1 MKNRENSFKKNDT
14 IETEIIDISHDG
26 EGIGKVDGYPFFIK
40 DTVIG
45 DRILAR
51 VTKVKK
57 NYGYARVEKILKPS
71 DWRTEPP
78 CKLYRQC
85 GGCQIQAMDYQ
96 EQLAF
101 KQRKVRDQLIH
112 IGGFSEKLVDETGE
126 PVVGMECP
134 FCYRNK
140 AQYPVG
146 QNKDGEPVTGFYAG
160 RTHSIIENTEC
171 YLGAEEN
178 QVILQAV
185 LTYMKENH
193 VPAYDEVSHKGLIR
207 HILIRKGFTSGELMV
222 CLVINSRKQLPF
234 QDRLIRL
241 LQEIPGMTSISLSH
255 NLEKTNVIMG
265 GEVTTIW
272 GNDRIQDTIHVRDV
286 LHDFAL
292 TDQGITFSISPLSFY
307 QVNPVQTEKLYSLAL
322 SYAALTGKETVWDLY
337 CGIGTISL
345 FLSGRAK
352 QVYGVEIIPQAIED
366 ARKNAERNHITNAEF
381 FVGKAEEVLPE
392 KYRQEGIFADVIV
405 VDPPRKGC
413 DGACLDTMLKMK
425 PERIV
430 YVSCDSATLSRDLK
444 ILCEGGYELKKWRAV
459 DQFPMTVH
467 VETVCLLSKL
477 HEAKHHV
484 NVRLDMDE
492 MDSTSAESKATY
504 EEIKKY
510 VAEHYDGMKVSNL
523 YIAQVKAKYGIIERE
538 NYNKSKSDDARQ
550 PKCPKEKEE
559 AIVEAL
565 RYFQMI
571 PSES

>member
-1 MKNRENSFKKNDT
+1 MENKENIFKKNDI
-14 IETEIIDISHDG
+14 IETKIADISHDG

-57 NYGYARVEKILKPS
+57 NYGYARVEKILNPS
-71 DWRTEPP
+71 AWRIEPP

-96 EQLAF
+96 KQLAF
-101 KQRKVRDQLIH
+101 KEKKVQDQLIR
-112 IGGFSEKLVDETGE
+112 IGGFPEKLVEEAKE
-126 PVVGMECP
+126 PVVGMEYP
-134 FCYRNK
+134 FRYRNK

-146 QNKDGEPVTGFYAG
+146 QNRDGEPVTGFYAG

-193 VPAYDEVSHKGLIR
+193 VPAYDEESHKGLIR
-207 HILIRKGFTSGELMV
+207 HVLIRKGFTSGELMV

-265 GEVTTIW
+265 GEVTTIF
-272 GNDRIQDTIHVRDV
+272 GDDRIQDTIHVRDV

-392 KYRQEGIFADVIV
+392 KYGQEGIFADVIV

-467 VETVCLLSKL
+467 VETVVLLSKG
-477 HEAKHHV
+477 AKGPAD
-484 NVRLDMDE
+484 LC
-492 MDSTSAESKATY
+492 SARTEVERRQATY
-504 EEIKKY
+504 EQIKAY
-510 VAEHYDGMKVSNL
+510 VLERTGLKVSSL
-523 YIAQVKAKYGIIERE
+523 YIAQIRKKCGLDVGE
-538 NYNKSKSDDARQ
+538 NFNLPKSENARQ
-550 PKCPKEKEE
+550 PQCTPEKED
-559 AIVEAL
+559 AIMQAF
-565 RYFQMI
+565 RHFGI
-571 PSES
+571 I

>member
-1 MKNRENSFKKNDT
+1 MENKENSFKKNDI
-14 IETEIIDISHDG
+14 IETKIADISHDG

-45 DRILAR
+45 DRILTR

-57 NYGYARVEKILKPS
+57 NYGYARVEKILNPS
-71 DWRTEPP
+71 AWRIEPP

-96 EQLAF
+96 KQLAF
-101 KQRKVRDQLIH
+101 KEKKVQDQLIR
-112 IGGFSEKLVDETGE
+112 IGGFPEKLVEEAKE
-126 PVVGMECP
+126 PVVGMEYP
-134 FCYRNK
+134 FRYRNK

-146 QNKDGEPVTGFYAG
+146 QNRDGEPVTGFYAG

-193 VPAYDEVSHKGLIR
+193 VPAYDEESHKGLIR
-207 HILIRKGFTSGELMV
+207 HVLIRKGFTSGELMV

-265 GEVTTIW
+265 GEVTTIF
-272 GNDRIQDTIHVRDV
+272 GDDRIQDTIHVRDV

-292 TDQGITFSISPLSFY
+292 TDQGITFSISPRSFY

-392 KYRQEGIFADVIV
+392 KYGQGGIFADVIV

-477 HEAKHHV
+477 HEAKHHI
-484 NVRLDMDE
+484 NVKVDMDE
-492 MDSTSAESKATY
+492 LDLTSAEAKATY
-504 EEIKKY
+504 KEIEEW
-510 VAEHYDGMKVSNL
+510 VQEHYGFHVTNL
-523 YIAQVKAKYGIIERE
+523 NIAQVKQKHGIIERE
-538 NYNKSKSDDARQ
+538 NYNKPKSEDSRR
-550 PKCPKEKEE
+550 PGTTPEKEK
-559 AIVEAL
+559 AITEAL
-565 RYFQMI
+565 KYFKMI
-571 PSES
+571 

>member
-1 MKNRENSFKKNDT
+1 
-14 IETEIIDISHDG
+14 
-26 EGIGKVDGYPFFIK
+26 
-40 DTVIG
+40 
-45 DRILAR
+45 
-51 VTKVKK
+51 
-57 NYGYARVEKILKPS
+57 
-71 DWRTEPP
+71 
-78 CKLYRQC
+78 
-85 GGCQIQAMDYQ
+85 MDYQ
-96 EQLAF
+96 KQLAF
-101 KQRKVRDQLIH
+101 KEKKVQDQLIR
-112 IGGFSEKLVDETGE
+112 IGGFPEKLVEEAKE
-126 PVVGMECP
+126 PVVGMEYP
-134 FCYRNK
+134 FRYRNK

-146 QNKDGEPVTGFYAG
+146 QNRDGGPVTGFYAG
-160 RTHSIIENTEC
+160 RTHSIIESTEC

-193 VPAYDEVSHKGLIR
+193 VPAYDEESHKGLIR

-265 GEVTTIW
+265 GEVTTIF
-272 GNDRIQDTIHVRDV
+272 GDDRIQDTIHVRDV

-392 KYRQEGIFADVIV
+392 KYGQEGIFADVIV

-467 VETVCLLSKL
+467 VETVVLLSKGAKGPVDL
-477 HEAKHHV
+477 CLARAEAE
-484 NVRLDMDE
+484 RRQ
-492 MDSTSAESKATY
+492 ATY
-504 EEIKKY
+504 EQIKAY
-510 VAEHYDGMKVSNL
+510 VLERTGLKVSSL
-523 YIAQVKAKYGIIERE
+523 YIAQIKKKCGLDVSENFNLPKSENARHPQCTPEKEDAIMQAFRHFGII
-538 NYNKSKSDDARQ
+538 
-550 PKCPKEKEE
+550 
-559 AIVEAL
+559 
-565 RYFQMI
+565 
-571 PSES
+571 